1 VLREALE
8 GRRIAITG
16 ATGFLG
22 TALTERILRC
32 LPQTE
37 VVLIV
42 RPGRRGATER
52 ARRDVLANDC
62 FQRLRQQLGD
72 RFDEDT
78 SRRVI
83 ALPGDVSLD
92 GLGLDAAG
100 RELLASCSTV
110 VHSAATVSFDAPL
123 DAAVEVNLLGPLR
136 VAATLRLATSER
148 AKTVAASDDA
158 AAPHL
163 VAVSTAYVAGGRR
176 GLAPEAPLSET
187 PFSPEVNWRSEVDAA
202 RRARS
207 DTEAASRS
215 PEMLARFRARA
226 RAELGAAGVPL
237 LAEKTEKLRSQWADD
252 RMVSLGKARAQALGW
267 PDAYA
272 YSKALGEWALLEERG
287 ELPVSIVRPSII
299 EASLAEPVPGWTRG
313 FRMADPVI
321 ISYAKGLLRE
331 FPGIPE
337 GIIDVIPVDLVVAAI
352 LAVAARGPLSSPDVV
367 HAASGARNPLRYGQL
382 VSLVRD
388 WFSGHPL
395 ADDKGQPI
403 EVPQWTFPGRQRVQ
417 HQLRQATTLL
427 NGAERALRAMPL
439 RGARADLAARI
450 EERREDA
457 RRALGYVELYGSYT
471 ETEAVF
477 SVGRLLQLQ
486 EGLSPEERREFCLDP
501 AVVDWPHY
509 CQDVYLPAVVAHA
522 RVPQAGGQRRPAPAS
537 RSREQRARRAILSP
551 DRQLAVFDLENTLV
565 ATNVVDSYAWVA
577 TKQMGFPE
585 RARFTARI
593 LLEAPR
599 MLRLDNQD
607 RGDFLRWFYRRYE
620 GGALGELGEE
630 AWEMASDLLLAKSF
644 PAGIRRVREHRALG
658 HRTLLITGALDFLIE
673 PFKPLFDDV
682 VSAHMRTAGG
692 ELSGELEESPP
703 TGEARALLMADYAA
717 AHGLELAQCVAYAD
731 STSDLPMLEAAGFP
745 VAVNPETKL
754 AAIARKR
761 GWPVEDWSR
770 SPGFRRPLLPF
781 GPLQQGTG
789 RDRAPSK
796 GALQQ
801 RNGTLQQGAG
811 RNHAGRKN
819 IGHDATHKG
828 SPAAAPTPGT
838 KPQ

>member
-1 VLREALE
+1 MLREALE

-22 TALTERILRC
+22 TALTERVLRC
-32 LPQTE
+32 LPETE
-37 VVLIV
+37 VVLLV
-42 RPGRRGATER
+42 RPGRRGAAER

-62 FQRLRQQLGD
+62 FRRLRRELGH
-72 RFDEDT
+72 RFDEEA

-83 ALPGDVSLD
+83 PLAGDVTVD

-100 RELLASCSTV
+100 REVLASCSTV

-123 DAAVEVNLLGPLR
+123 DAAVEVNLLGPSR
-136 VAATLRLATSER
+136 VAAALRQAARER
-148 AKTVAASDDA
+148 GPQGDGPPRPAL
-158 AAPHL
+158 PHL
-163 VAVSTAYVAGGRR
+163 IAVSTAYVAGGRR
-176 GLAPEAPLSET
+176 GLAPEAALAET
-187 PFSPEVNWRSEVDAA
+187 PFSPQVDWRAEVAAA

-207 DTEAASRS
+207 DAESASRA
-215 PEMLARFRARA
+215 PEMLARFRRQA

-237 LAEKTEKLRSQWADD
+237 LAEKTEDLRAEWADD
-252 RMVSLGKARAQALGW
+252 RLVELGKARAQALGW

-272 YSKALGEWALLEERG
+272 YSKALGEWALLEERAD
-287 ELPVSIVRPSII
+287 LPLSLVRPSII
-299 EASLAEPVPGWTRG
+299 EASLAEPHPGWTRG

-337 GIIDVIPVDLVVAAI
+337 GVIDVIPVDLVVSAI
-352 LAVAARGPLSSPDVV
+352 LAVAARGPVAGPDIV

-382 VSLVRD
+382 VSFVRE
-388 WFSGHPL
+388 WFSEHPL

-403 EVPQWTFPGRQRVQ
+403 EVPQWTFPGRRRVQ
-417 HQLRQATTLL
+417 RQLRRATNLL
-427 NGAERALRAMPL
+427 EGAERALQAMPL
-439 RGARADLAARI
+439 RGSKADLAARV
-450 EERREDA
+450 EKRRDDA
-457 RRALGYVELYGSYT
+457 ERALSYVDLYGSYT

-477 SVGRLLQLQ
+477 SVQRLLRLQ
-486 EGLSPEERREFCLDP
+486 DSLSPEERREFCFDP
-501 AVVDWPHY
+501 AVIDWRRY
-509 CQDVYLPAVVAHA
+509 CQDIYLPAVVAHA
-522 RVPQAGGQRRPAPAS
+522 RVPQADGRRRPAPAG
-537 RSREQRARRAILSP
+537 RSREQRARRAVLSP

-565 ATNVVDSYAWVA
+565 ATNVVDSYAWLA
-577 TKQMGFPE
+577 TRQMGLAE
-585 RARFTARI
+585 RARFTART

-599 MLRLDNQD
+599 MLRLDNLD

-620 GGALGELGEE
+620 GADPGELEGE
-630 AWEMASDLLLAKSF
+630 AWEMTSDLLLSKAF

-682 VSAHMRTAGG
+682 VSAHMRSAGG
-692 ELSGELEESPP
+692 ELLGELDEAPP

-754 AAIARKR
+754 ATVARKR
-761 GWPVEDWSR
+761 GWPVEHWSR
-770 SPGFRRPLLPF
+770 APGFRRPLLPF
-781 GPLQQGTG
+781 GPLKLGAGHGDNYRADKPGATGQQAAT
-789 RDRAPSK
+789 AP
-796 GALQQ
+796 
-801 RNGTLQQGAG
+801 REQGAMALRERPPRTVSPKTG
-811 RNHAGRKN
+811 SGGLRK
-819 IGHDATHKG
+819 I
-828 SPAAAPTPGT
+828 
-838 KPQ
+838 